1 MPPSVALLI
10 CCVGVAGLFYLD
22 RDKSVHTSA
31 ALWLPFFWIGIGGSR
46 PVSNWFG
53 YEMPTGMDS
62 QIDGTQPDRTMFQ
75 FLVIASLAVLFFRAK
90 RSSSFLKASWPISI
104 YLFYCLLSA
113 TWSYYP
119 DVSAKRWIK
128 AIGDL
133 AIVLIIVTDVDP
145 VAAFKRVISRLGF
158 VLLPF
163 SILLIKYYGY
173 LGRGYDPSGEPMNTG
188 VTTNKNILGVITLV
202 ITLGTLW
209 NVLELFRAKDRPNRG
224 RHLLA
229 QGILLAFGLAL
240 LVMAQSATSQACFYL
255 GAALMLVTRLPMV
268 SRRPAAVHAL
278 VLTLFLVGG
287 LTFFVGGGDDVAH
300 ALGRNSNLTG
310 RTDIW
315 KAVIPLVP
323 NRLVGAGFEN
333 FWIGPDLGKELRRSL
348 SDWWHPEALNEAHN
362 GYIEV
367 YLNLGWV
374 GVGLIALMLLDGYR
388 KVVAAF
394 RREPALGGL
403 WLAYLFAGAFYSIT
417 EAGFRELSPMWI
429 FTLLAIVASSGIA
442 SGIFGGATET
452 LAEPVNLRN
461 IQAGRKPRLELSAP
475 VRRAT

>member
-1 MPPSVALLI
+1 
-10 CCVGVAGLFYLD
+10 
-22 RDKSVHTSA
+22 
-31 ALWLPFFWIGIGGSR
+31 
-46 PVSNWFG
+46 
-53 YEMPTGMDS
+53 
-62 QIDGTQPDRTMFQ
+62 
-75 FLVIASLAVLFFRAK
+75 
-90 RSSSFLKASWPISI
+90 
-104 YLFYCLLSA
+104 
-113 TWSYYP
+113 
-119 DVSAKRWIK
+119 
-128 AIGDL
+128 
-133 AIVLIIVTDVDP
+133 
-145 VAAFKRVISRLGF
+145 
-158 VLLPF
+158 
-163 SILLIKYYGY
+163 
-173 LGRGYDPSGEPMNTG
+173 
-188 VTTNKNILGVITLV
+188 
-202 ITLGTLW
+202 
-209 NVLELFRAKDRPNRG
+209 
-224 RHLLA
+224 
-229 QGILLAFGLAL
+229 
-240 LVMAQSATSQACFYL
+240 
-255 GAALMLVTRLPMV
+255 MV